1 MLITNSTASGPHYKL
16 LREQI
21 LNDLKNGVLKPGEAI
36 PPEVQ
41 IRDKYGVSIGTIR
54 KAVDK
59 LVEDGLLIRQQGRG
73 TFVSVHDQQRT
84 LHSFFRI
91 ANKNGQKEVPHGEV
105 VSFSK
110 GRADEA
116 LARSLNVKVGVPIFA
131 MRNLLSLGGSPVIVD
146 DIQLPQHL
154 FPNLTK
160 SIIQDRQDEPIYHL
174 YHSKFGINVLSIIE
188 YLTAVR
194 APADVRTLLQVP
206 AQTPLLQVD
215 RIALTFDDVPVEFR
229 RRYVHTEQYEYVND
243 PR

>member
-1 MLITNSTASGPHYKL
+1 MLLTSSTASGPHYKL

-21 LNDLKNGVLKPGEAI
+21 LNDLKTGVLKPGEAM

-91 ANKNGQKEVPHGEV
+91 ANKDGRKEIPHGELL
-105 VSFSK
+105 SFSR

-116 LARSLNVKVGVPIFA
+116 LARALNVKVGVPTFV

-154 FPNLTK
+154 FPSLTK
-160 SIIQDRQDEPIYHL
+160 SVMQDRQDEPIYHL

-188 YLTAVR
+188 YVTAVR
-194 APADVRTLLQVP
+194 APSEVRALLHVA

-215 RIALTFDDVPVEFR
+215 RIALTFDDAPVEFR
-229 RRYVHTEQYEYVND
+229 RRYVNTEHYEYVND